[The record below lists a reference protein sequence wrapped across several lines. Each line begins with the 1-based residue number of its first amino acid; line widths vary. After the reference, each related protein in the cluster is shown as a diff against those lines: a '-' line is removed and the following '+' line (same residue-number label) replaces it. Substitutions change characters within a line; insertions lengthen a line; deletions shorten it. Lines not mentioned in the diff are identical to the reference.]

1 MAMDAGAAS
10 KWPHYDEELMLFDG
24 LSTAVISDAI
34 DSLDLPNTVMAASV
48 RLMAGTRLV
57 GRARTLTRIQSPV
70 NADQQEIAAKLSLG
84 AQSLIDSCVPG
95 DVIVVAFH
103 GESHGAIWGD
113 NMCERARG
121 LGVNG
126 IVTNGAVRDVETMR
140 EVGFTTF
147 AGSVTPRQSVSR
159 VVTIAVDE
167 PVICGGVS
175 VQVNDIIVG
184 DADGVVVIPKADG
197 KAIAAEARR
206 IESVEADVKAFLR
219 DGNSIRESVIRF
231 KQR

>member
-1 MAMDAGAAS
+1 MPSNASAAS
-10 KWPHYDEELMLFDG
+10 KWPHYDEELLLFDG

-34 DSLDLPNTVMAASV
+34 DSLKLPNTVMASSV
-48 RLMAGTRLV
+48 RLMAGKRLV

-70 NADQQEIAAKLSLG
+70 NADQEEIAAELSLA
-84 AQSLIDSCVPG
+84 AQSLIDSCLPG
-95 DVIVVAFH
+95 DVIVIAFH

-113 NMCERARG
+113 NMCVRARG

-140 EVGFTTF
+140 DLDFPAF
-147 AGSVTPRQSVSR
+147 AGSVTPRQSVGR
-159 VVTIAVDE
+159 VVTIAMDE
-167 PVICGGVS
+167 PIICGGVS

-184 DADGVVVIPKADG
+184 DADGVAVIPRAHC

-206 IESVEADVKAFLR
+206 MESVEADVKTFLR
-219 DGNSIRESVIRF
+219 DGNSIRESVVRF

>member
-1 MAMDAGAAS
+1 MPKDAAAAS
-10 KWPHYDEELMLFDG
+10 QWPHYDDELKLFDG

-34 DSLDLPNTVMAASV
+34 DSLKLPNTVMAASV
-48 RLMAGTRLV
+48 RPVAGNRLI

-70 NADQQEIAAKLSLG
+70 NADQQEIAPKLSLA
-84 AQSLIDSCVPG
+84 AQDLIDSCVPG
-95 DVIVVAFH
+95 DVIVVAFS

-140 EVGFTTF
+140 KVGFPTF
-147 AGSVTPRQSVSR
+147 AGSVTPRQSVGR
-159 VVTIAVDE
+159 VVTVAMDE

-184 DADGVVVIPKADG
+184 DADGVAVIPRAHS
-197 KAIAAEARR
+197 KAIAAEAQR
-206 IESVEADVKAFLR
+206 IEAVEANVKAFLR
-219 DGNSIRESVIRF
+219 DGNSIRESVVRF

>member
-1 MAMDAGAAS
+1 MDEGAAS
-10 KWPHYDEELMLFDG
+10 KWPHYDEELRLFDG

-34 DSLDLPNTVMAASV
+34 DSLNPPNTVMSASV
-48 RLMAGTRLV
+48 RQMAGERLV
-57 GRARTLTRIQSPV
+57 GRARTLTRVQSPA
-70 NADQQEIAAKLSLG
+70 NAGQEELAASLSLG
-84 AQSLIDSCVPG
+84 AQALIDSCGPG
-95 DVIVVAFH
+95 DVIVVAFQ
-103 GESHGAIWGD
+103 GENNGAIWGD

-126 IVTNGAVRDVETMR
+126 VVTNGAVRDIQTMR
-140 EVGFTTF
+140 DVGFPTF
-147 AGSVTPRQSVSR
+147 AGSVTARQSVGR
-159 VVTIAVDE
+159 VVTIALDE

-184 DADGVVVIPKADG
+184 DSDGVAVIPKAHC

-206 IESVEADVKAFLR
+206 IENVEAEVKAFLR
-219 DGNSIRESVIRF
+219 AGNSIQESVVRF